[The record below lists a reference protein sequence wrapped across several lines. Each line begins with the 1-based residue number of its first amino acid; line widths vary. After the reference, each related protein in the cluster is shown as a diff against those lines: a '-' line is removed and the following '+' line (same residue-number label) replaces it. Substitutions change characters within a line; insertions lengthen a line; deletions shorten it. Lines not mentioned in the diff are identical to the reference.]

1 MIQDEFVKV
10 LKEKIG
16 EDGGDRYEPDFEV
29 EVAEQLRL
37 IKRKI

>member
-1 MIQDEFVKV
+1 MSLDAVKAG

-29 EVAEQLRL
+29 EVAEQLRSL
-37 IKRKI
+37 KKKT